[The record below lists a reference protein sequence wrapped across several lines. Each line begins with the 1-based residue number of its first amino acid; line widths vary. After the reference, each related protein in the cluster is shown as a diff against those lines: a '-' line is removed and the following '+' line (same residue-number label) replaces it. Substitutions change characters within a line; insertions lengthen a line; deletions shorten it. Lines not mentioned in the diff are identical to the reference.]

1 MGDPLSQEEIDR
13 LLAQAA
19 GGGAQ
24 QEQPAEPQP
33 AGEQAATEPQGEAGG
48 DPGLEVVAGDA
59 ETPQEESGSGAPA
72 PAAEPPPAA
81 QPAASSARPK
91 KEPSV
96 IGARTPTP
104 PAAAQSVQ
112 FGPLPGSPAV
122 QGAPRSLDLL
132 LDIRL
137 QLTAELGRRE
147 MTIRE
152 ALSLGPG
159 SVLELDKIAGEPVDL
174 LVNNKLIAR
183 GEVVVIDEN
192 FGVRVTEVVSPE
204 ERMDRIG

>member
-24 QEQPAEPQP
+24 QEEPAEPQP
-33 AGEQAATEPQGEAGG
+33 AEDQAAVESPVEAGAAQ
-48 DPGLEVVAGDA
+48 GLEVVAGDA

-72 PAAEPPPAA
+72 PAAEPPPAE

-122 QGAPRSLDLL
+122 EGAPRSLDLL